1 MRKVTKKFG
10 EILVFEDI
18 DLDVSKSEVVVLVGP
33 SGAGKSTLLRCVNG
47 LEQITSG
54 TITVAGD
61 ELSYD
66 QAHLNRIRSRVDMV
80 FQQFNLFP
88 HMKVLDNITVA
99 QQEVLNRS
107 RDEALRAGHSL
118 PTPRVRRRGCAA
130 ARRC

>member
-54 TITVAGD
+54 
-61 ELSYD
+61 
-66 QAHLNRIRSRVDMV
+66 H
-80 FQQFNLFP
+80 
-88 HMKVLDNITVA
+88 H
-99 QQEVLNRS
+99 
-107 RDEALRAGHSL
+107 H
-118 PTPRVRRRGCAA
+118 RRR
-130 ARRC
+130 RRAEL